1 MIVTFNSFDSN
12 NNVFVDD
19 DDDDDDDDQCGLG
32 IIYNILVRVDDNS
45 R

>member
-12 NNVFVDD
+12 NNVLVDD
-19 DDDDDDDDQCGLG
+19 DDDDDDDHQCGLG

>member
-12 NNVFVDD
+12 NNVLVDD
-19 DDDDDDDDQCGLG
+19 DDDDDDHQCGLG

>member
-1 MIVTFNSFDSN
+1 MIVTLNSFDSN
-12 NNVFVDD
+12 NNVLVDD
-19 DDDDDDDDQCGLG
+19 DDDHQCGLG

>member
-12 NNVFVDD
+12 NNVLVDD
-19 DDDDDDDDQCGLG
+19 DDDDDHQCGLG

>member
-12 NNVFVDD
+12 NNVFV
-19 DDDDDDDDQCGLG
+19 DDDDDDQCGLG